1 MTTYTLI
8 VIDVREIDNERTYGD
23 DNWYYIIPN
32 DKEDEVNT
40 LLIDHNEENTIPL
53 NVLEKLQLDGTLE
66 CYDDENTISIKNIF
80 EYKAS
85 E

>member
-8 VIDVREIDNERTYGD
+8 VIDVREIDNGRTYGD
-23 DNWYYIIPN
+23 DNWYYIIPS

-66 CYDDENTISIKNIF
+66 CYDDENTISVKNIL